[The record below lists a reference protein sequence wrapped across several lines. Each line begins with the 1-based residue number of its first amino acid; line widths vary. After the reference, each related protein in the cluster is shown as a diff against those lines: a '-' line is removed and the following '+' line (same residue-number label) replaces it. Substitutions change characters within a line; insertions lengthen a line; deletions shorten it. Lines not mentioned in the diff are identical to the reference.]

1 MCGSKKIQYYF
12 YGVECFYGD
21 FHKEGVPVAHGA
33 VPETGEFQGLK
44 FTAFEALGADESGLR
59 VYVLKEVELAALV
72 IPEAA
77 HKVYGVE
84 VSGVGHCGH
93 GTGIGLIDLDAFQ
106 DLEAGAAV
114 LAGNDVGAAA
124 GFTLVLYHAAYAD
137 GTVEFCAEHLYS
149 IGLTMG

>member
-1 MCGSKKIQYYF
+1 M
-12 YGVECFYGD
+12 
-21 FHKEGVPVAHGA
+21 
-33 VPETGEFQGLK
+33 
-44 FTAFEALGADESGLR
+44 
-59 VYVLKEVELAALV
+59 LKEVELTALI

-114 LAGNDVGAAA
+114 LSGNDVGTAA
-124 GFTLVLYHAAYAD
+124 GLTLVLYHAANAD
-137 GTVEFCAEHLYS
+137 GTVEFGAEHLYS
-149 IGLTMG
+149 VTLTVGKGHLDAEFLVKEVLYLIAKLHRRVLVQFTEVVKDLVP